1 MDPSSISSAQV
12 YEESAMPAP
21 STPWRDAVYSVIDLE
36 LTGLDPSVHEI
47 VSFATV
53 TVAGGRIRLDDARYR
68 LVRPRRMPDADTIRI
83 HGLRE
88 SDLAEAPPLDRV
100 LDDLLDALSGRVL
113 VAHTAPIEESF
124 LRAALDPRG
133 VRLRNQ
139 VIDTARMGA
148 ELRRLRRQPPPTQE
162 RRAGSAETSP
172 GLSRL
177 ARSLG
182 LPVHRP
188 HTADGDALTTAQV
201 FIALATHLDRLRP
214 QTVGTLERISIS
226 RGERTP
232 RSLLSRILGRLT
244 SS

>member
-1 MDPSSISSAQV
+1 
-12 YEESAMPAP
+12 MPKR
-21 STPWRDAVYSVIDLE
+21 STPWREAVYSVVDLE

-47 VSFATV
+47 VSFATF
-53 TVAGGRIRLDDARYR
+53 TVAGGRIRLDDARYH

-100 LDDLLDALSGRVL
+100 LDDLMDALSGRAL
-113 VAHTAPIEESF
+113 VAHAAPIEESF

-133 VRLRNQ
+133 VRLRSP
-139 VIDTARMGA
+139 VIDTARMAA
-148 ELRRLRRQPPPTQE
+148 ELQRQGRRPSLGQE
-162 RRAGSAETSP
+162 RVGGSAESSP

-201 FIALATHLDRLRP
+201 FIALATHLDRLSP
-214 QTVGTLERISIS
+214 QTVGSLERISRPQRERPSFRRVLRRLRTRLIS
-226 RGERTP
+226 R
-232 RSLLSRILGRLT
+232 
-244 SS
+244 